1 MDNLE
6 KESFMSEVSEQI
18 EFNLA
23 HDGGNGYMK
32 DRLNGQ
38 TTIFPSVL
46 ARFLP
51 GMQNNIIKASDTKE
65 VQNLLNNYLD
75 DMDITVQSNGINSNG
90 RYLVGKAGINS
101 GAPLMTFNVSSVEGK
116 STSDISIISAL
127 SLVAYNAV
135 KVYYEQY
142 NNLPE
147 NLKVEVAKMAT
158 DLPIDETKNRS
169 IRESYITRFTGN
181 QHIVVINNF
190 DNPITVNVTFKKA
203 FLEAEGVVGERGLIM
218 SPTNAGMLRDDD
230 VFQPLIEDYQL
241 DSFDGQDLMEA
252 GNTIG
257 VDIGDGTVDFSAMN
271 GLASLPNMNDSLN
284 TGIGNI
290 AEEAISALH
299 QAYPAIRRLNRQKFM
314 EIANRGNDEESRT
327 YHSFLDQ
334 QMIVLNQQIISKI
347 STLYSRLDQ
356 QVGMIIISGGGA
368 VALKPTLSASLKE
381 TMKQL
386 DSFNK
391 TKIFWV
397 GPKYAQT
404 LNLDGLEA
412 RVLIM

>member
-218 SPTNAGMLRDDD
+218 SPTNAGMLRDDN

-290 AEEAISALH
+290 AEEAI
-299 QAYPAIRRLNRQKFM
+299 R
-314 EIANRGNDEESRT
+314 
-327 YHSFLDQ
+327 
-334 QMIVLNQQIISKI
+334 
-347 STLYSRLDQ
+347 
-356 QVGMIIISGGGA
+356 
-368 VALKPTLSASLKE
+368 
-381 TMKQL
+381 
-386 DSFNK
+386 
-391 TKIFWV
+391 
-397 GPKYAQT
+397 
-404 LNLDGLEA
+404 
-412 RVLIM
+412 

>member
-1 MDNLE
+1 
-6 KESFMSEVSEQI
+6 MSEVSEQI

-290 AEEAISALH
+290 AEEAINALH

-391 TKIFWV
+391 TKIF
-397 GPKYAQT
+397 
-404 LNLDGLEA
+404 
-412 RVLIM
+412 